1 VLLDPPDQLL
11 APHEVTLVHLPS
23 PHEADART
31 RAWTRARSARWDA
44 VRAAARGCAR
54 RRCGRARA
62 IGSEGRRGST
72 HHAHRRHDEFD
83 GAALL
88 LARSETAPDDC
99 AKEQSAAREPMLL
112 REARPGG
119 WGRPW
124 SPGATDLGPARFGR
138 KHTVSAFP
146 SSQRAL
152 TSANLALL
160 MTARE

>member
-1 VLLDPPDQLL
+1 M
-11 APHEVTLVHLPS
+11 
-23 PHEADART
+23 DARPLST
-31 RAWTRARSARWDA
+31 LGRG
-44 VRAAARGCAR
+44 ARGCAH

-152 TSANLALL
+152 TSANLAML
-160 MTARE
+160 MTARA